1 MPKTKKDDIGRGD
14 EYTGYNSENGD
25 YYTDADTDQHRKPG
39 IIFEKLEEAGL
50 QWEILFNGANITK
63 DN

>member
-14 EYTGYNSENGD
+14 EYTGYNAENGY
-25 YYTDADTDQHRKPG
+25 YYTDADTDQHRKARV
-39 IIFEKLEEAGL
+39 IFEKLEEAGL